1 MKISVSEKM
10 LNLAIVPV
18 ISDQL
23 VYGIV
28 NKERNFDQVDVHLF
42 VKKCLDLLA
51 VKNAAE
57 VCFHS
62 SSLLFAQIYYA
73 TLFGPDKN

>member
-1 MKISVSEKM
+1 M
-10 LNLAIVPV
+10 LNLAMVPV

-23 VYGIV
+23 VYDIV

-57 VCFHS
+57 VLFHLLPFCFR
-62 SSLLFAQIYYA
+62 FIFIYIIYGIW
-73 TLFGPDKN
+73 FR